1 MKKLAAIILAIAILS
16 SITGVASALVKD
28 GVDYPN
34 QAYVTY
40 SVEYK
45 PEQAAE
51 LLAEINAFRKSD
63 AWYYESD
70 GSVAYAGILDD
81 LIVDDSLTQ
90 AAMYRAAQQAILC
103 SHTQPSGAQACIGV
117 HDDVLMENLAY
128 GAETSNQAFN
138 GLAEEKQSFKGQGHR
153 RSMLSNA
160 THVGVGCV
168 SVNGITYWAIEY
180 AFEEP
185 TQEANT
191 IMTEDTVTTLVNTKV
206 IGTKNLELK
215 VSSTSVSCKVGKS
228 VSLPAVYELI
238 GYGSV
243 LIDPI
248 QSVPSD
254 VKWTVNDPTVATLNG
269 NSITGVKEGKT
280 SATAS
285 VLGQSINV
293 SIIVDKATCAHRNTS
308 ERVTQEATCAA
319 GGQKE
324 VYCADCGTVV
334 GTCAIPKKSHTIA
347 ERVVQEATFDSE
359 GLKDT
364 YCTVCGMAFGE
375 QTVIPRKTCTHG
387 ATAERITREA
397 TCTAEGSKEKFCT
410 DCGAVVEIIAI
421 PKQEHTTAERVVKEA
436 TLTAEGTKE
445 TYCAVCGTVISTAGI
460 PRKTCDHGNT
470 AERVTKEATCTADG
484 SKEKYC
490 KDCSAVIE
498 TIVIPKKGHITAER
512 VTKEATVTAEGTK
525 ETYCTVCGD
534 VTNTTSVP
542 KKTCT
547 HSHTA
552 ERVTKEAT
560 CTADG
565 SKGKY
570 CKDCGAI
577 VETIVIPKKGHT
589 TAERITKEATVT
601 VEGTKETYCTVC
613 DTVISSTSIPKKTC
627 DHSNT
632 TETVT
637 LEPKCWREG
646 AKEIHCTDC
655 GAYIRTETIPKTDHT
670 WSSTWRWV
678 ADDTGDKGFPCT
690 EFDQCH
696 FILWKFAKDCE

>member
-1 MKKLAAIILAIAILS
+1 MKKLLMIIIALTIMTS
-16 SITGVASALVKD
+16 FTGVASALVKD

-63 AWYYESD
+63 AWYYESN
-70 GSVAYAGILDD
+70 GSVAHAGVLED
-81 LIVDDSLTQ
+81 LIVDNSLTQ

-103 SHTQPSGAQACIGV
+103 SHTQPSGAQACIGI

-168 SVNGITYWAIEY
+168 TVNGITYWAIEY

-191 IMTEDTVTTLVNTKV
+191 IMTEDTVTTLVDTKV

-215 VSSTSVSCKVGKS
+215 VSSSSVSCKVGERA
-228 VSLPAVYELI
+228 SLPNVYEMI
-238 GYGSV
+238 SYGSI

-248 QSVPSD
+248 QSTPSD
-254 VKWTVNDPTVATLNG
+254 VKWSVNDTSIATLSG
-269 NSITGVKEGKT
+269 KSITGIKEGRT
-280 SATAS
+280 SATAT
-285 VLGQSINV
+285 VLGQTVNV
-293 SIIVDKATCAHRNTS
+293 SIIVEKASLPCAHGR
-308 ERVTQEATCAA
+308 
-319 GGQKE
+319 
-324 VYCADCGTVV
+324 
-334 GTCAIPKKSHTIA
+334 
-347 ERVVQEATFDSE
+347 
-359 GLKDT
+359 
-364 YCTVCGMAFGE
+364 
-375 QTVIPRKTCTHG
+375 
-387 ATAERITREA
+387 
-397 TCTAEGSKEKFCT
+397 
-410 DCGAVVEIIAI
+410 
-421 PKQEHTTAERVVKEA
+421 
-436 TLTAEGTKE
+436 
-445 TYCAVCGTVISTAGI
+445 
-460 PRKTCDHGNT
+460 T

-490 KDCSAVIE
+490 TGCGAIVE
-498 TIVIPKKGHITAER
+498 TIAIPKKSHTTAER

-525 ETYCTVCGD
+525 ETYCTVCGA
-534 VTNTTSVP
+534 VTNTTSIP

-552 ERVTKEAT
+552 EQVTKEAT

-565 SKGKY
+565 SKEKY

-577 VETIVIPKKGHT
+577 VETIAIPKKGHT